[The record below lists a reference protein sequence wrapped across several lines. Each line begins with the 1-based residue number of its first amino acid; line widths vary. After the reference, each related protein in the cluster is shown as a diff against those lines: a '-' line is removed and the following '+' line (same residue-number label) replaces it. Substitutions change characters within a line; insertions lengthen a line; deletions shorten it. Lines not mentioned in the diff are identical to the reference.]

1 MRDKNVYSV
10 SQVNSYVKRL
20 LDDDFILRTIYI
32 RGEISNCKY
41 HSSGHVYFSL
51 KDERCVISAVMWRS
65 DVRNLKFRLEN
76 GMQVIVHG
84 RLSVYEQSGQYQIYV
99 STVED
104 AGKGD
109 LAVRFEQLKKQ
120 LEEMGMFAQEYKKPI
135 PDYAYRIGI
144 VTAETGA
151 VIRDIYHV
159 ASRRNPWCRLYLYPS
174 LVQGEGAA
182 ESIAAGIACLDKMGL
197 DVIIIGRGGGS
208 MEDLWAFNEEIV
220 ARAVF
225 NCETPVISAVGHET
239 DVTISDFVA
248 DKRAPTPSAAAELA
262 VFDYDQFENELEDYR
277 NALRQ
282 RMEQQVERN
291 RVRTREYALKMET
304 LSPQNRLDAKKH
316 LLVEKA
322 GRIEELMER
331 ILRSRKER
339 AAVLFERLE
348 GLSPL
353 KRLSAG
359 YSFAQDAKGNALLSV
374 QQVEK
379 GDHLSLHVTDG
390 IVKAEVLDKTEVLY
404 GEGNNE

>member
-1 MRDKNVYSV
+1 MKDKNVYSV

-20 LDDDFILRTIYI
+20 LDDDFILRNLFI

-51 KDERCVISAVMWRS
+51 KDESCVISAVMWRS

-76 GMQVIVHG
+76 GMQVIVRG
-84 RLSVYEQSGQYQIYV
+84 RLSVYPQSGQYQVYV
-99 STVED
+99 SSVED

-120 LEEMGMFAQEYKKPI
+120 LEEMGMFAEEYKKEI
-135 PDYAYRIGI
+135 PRFAWRIGV

-159 ASRRNPWCRLYLYPS
+159 ASRRNPWCRLFLYPS

-182 ESIAAGIACLDKMGL
+182 ESIAAGIACLDRMGL

-208 MEDLWAFNEEIV
+208 MEDLWAFNEEAV
-220 ARAVF
+220 ARAIF
-225 NCETPVISAVGHET
+225 QCETPVISAVGHET
-239 DVTISDFVA
+239 DFTIADFVA
-248 DKRAPTPSAAAELA
+248 DLRAPTPSAAAELA
-262 VFDYDQFENELEDYR
+262 VFDYAQFEETLADYR
-277 NALRQ
+277 YTLLQ
-282 RMEQQVERN
+282 RITQHAERN
-291 RVRTREYALKMET
+291 RMRAKECALKLET
-304 LSPQNRLDAKKH
+304 LSPQHRLDEKKH
-316 LLVEKA
+316 MLVEKA
-322 GRIEELMER
+322 GRMEELMDR
-331 ILRSRKER
+331 ILNSRKER

-353 KRLSAG
+353 KRLNAG
-359 YSFAQDAKGNALLSV
+359 YSFAQDAKGNALLSI

-379 GDHLSLHVTDG
+379 GDLLSLHVTDG
-390 IVKAEVLDKTEVLY
+390 ILKAEVLDKTEVLY
-404 GEGNNE
+404 GKGIE

>member
-1 MRDKNVYSV
+1 MKDKNVYSV

-20 LDDDFILRTIYI
+20 LDDDFILRNLFI

-51 KDERCVISAVMWRS
+51 KDESCVISAVMWRS

-76 GMQVIVHG
+76 GMQVIVRG
-84 RLSVYEQSGQYQIYV
+84 RLSVYPQSGQYQVYV
-99 STVED
+99 SSVED

-120 LEEMGMFAQEYKKPI
+120 LEEMGMFAEEYKKEI
-135 PDYAYRIGI
+135 PRFAWRIGV

-159 ASRRNPWCRLYLYPS
+159 ASRRNPWCRLFLYPS

-182 ESIAAGIACLDKMGL
+182 ESIAAGIACLDRMGL

-208 MEDLWAFNEEIV
+208 MEDLWAFNEEAV
-220 ARAVF
+220 ARAIF
-225 NCETPVISAVGHET
+225 QCETPVISAVGHET
-239 DVTISDFVA
+239 DFTIADFVA
-248 DKRAPTPSAAAELA
+248 DLRAPTPSAAAELA
-262 VFDYDQFENELEDYR
+262 VFDYAQFEETLADYR
-277 NALRQ
+277 YTLLQ
-282 RMEQQVERN
+282 RITQHAERN
-291 RVRTREYALKMET
+291 RMRAKECALKLET
-304 LSPQNRLDAKKH
+304 LSPQHRLDEKKH
-316 LLVEKA
+316 MLVEKA
-322 GRIEELMER
+322 GRMEELMER
-331 ILRSRKER
+331 ILNSRKER

-353 KRLSAG
+353 KRLNAG
-359 YSFAQDAKGNALLSV
+359 YSFAQDAKGNALLSI

-379 GDHLSLHVTDG
+379 GDLLSLHVTDG
-390 IVKAEVLDKTEVLY
+390 ILKAEVLDKTEVLY
-404 GEGNNE
+404 GKGIE